1 MSRAEQLRR
10 KIALYREYLSE
21 GVSGERAVAYLR
33 EIKQLEVELEAKLD
47 ELEADNDKRK

>member
-1 MSRAEQLRR
+1 MRRAEQLRR

-21 GVSGERAVAYLR
+21 GVSGERAIAYLR

-47 ELEADNDKRK
+47 ELEGKSDKRE